1 MSENPPP
8 GYGRESMKDSV
19 RRYLEN
25 RSPFSGMTRSELE
38 QFANQFL
45 GGDNKNKERVE
56 DLIEEVR
63 ARSRRGV
70 DRLSD
75 LVRVEVKKEFSS
87 FSPSRREE
95 IGEFFERLVG
105 LVGEYFGPGRRE
117 HPIKATRTAARSAE
131 RAAKKSVKKA
141 ASATKAA
148 AKKTVAK
155 KAAAKKGTAKKAP
168 AQRAAAK
175 KSPAPRKS
183 S

>member
-1 MSENPPP
+1 MSDNPPP
-8 GYGRESMKDSV
+8 GYGRETMKDSV

-38 QFANQFL
+38 QFITEFL
-45 GGDNKNKERVE
+45 RGDSKNRERVE

-70 DRLSD
+70 DRITD
-75 LVRVEVKKEFSS
+75 LVRTEVKKEFDT

-105 LVGEYFGPGRRE
+105 LVGEYFGPGRRD
-117 HPIKATRTAARSAE
+117 HAIKTTRTAAKSAE
-131 RAAKKSVKKA
+131 KAAKKTVKKA

-155 KAAAKKGTAKKAP
+155 KKVAKRAP
-168 AQRAAAK
+168 AKRAAAK
-175 KSPAPRKS
+175 KSPAPPKS